1 MSDGY
6 IILYILELRFTLM
19 RGKLDRKEEQKLTKQ
34 KPNLSGY
41 CLYEKPPTM

>member
-1 MSDGY
+1 
-6 IILYILELRFTLM
+6 M

-41 CLYEKPPTM
+41 CLYEAADIEKAKENKND